1 MFDNKHRNNQG
12 TRNADIGDSFV
23 SLGAMGNIIP
33 SSRTTRFSLDRDAH
47 FGAGPYQS

>member
-1 MFDNKHRNNQG
+1 MG
-12 TRNADIGDSFV
+12 TRYGHIGHSFV

-33 SSRTTRFSLDRDAH
+33 SPRTTRFSVDRDAH

>member
-1 MFDNKHRNNQG
+1 MWFDPLW
-12 TRNADIGDSFV
+12 DIGNSFV

-33 SSRTTRFSLDRDAH
+33 SPRTNRFSLNRDAH